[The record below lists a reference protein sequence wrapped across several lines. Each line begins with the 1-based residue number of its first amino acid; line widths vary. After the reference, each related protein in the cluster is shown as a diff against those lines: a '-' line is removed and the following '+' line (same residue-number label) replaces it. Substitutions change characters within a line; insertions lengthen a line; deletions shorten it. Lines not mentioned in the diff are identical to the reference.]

1 MPPPQ
6 KSRCNYCGSTDYGK
20 GCRFGPHGVHFHPN
34 NSLKCSY
41 CGSPDYGKGCKLNP
55 TTNLHVHGAVF
66 NSMYKESVQSYFENE
81 VLIEFLKKDFA
92 EFPCYKLGIIDENG
106 NKLKEPITE
115 QEQASYTPFVK
126 TILKLKRYLGSKV
139 ELLEATNNLKKSSK
153 INENIEQYKK
163 VLVYR
168 QRIDNI
174 VNELNKTLNEAFDD
188 GIPLE
193 EVKNLI
199 QA

>member
-1 MPPPQ
+1 
-6 KSRCNYCGSTDYGK
+6 
-20 GCRFGPHGVHFHPN
+20 
-34 NSLKCSY
+34 
-41 CGSPDYGKGCKLNP
+41 
-55 TTNLHVHGAVF
+55 
-66 NSMYKESVQSYFENE
+66 MYKESVQSYFENE
-81 VLIEFLKKDFA
+81 LLIEFLKKDFA
-92 EFPCYKLGIIDENG
+92 EFPCCKLGIIDENG
-106 NKLKEPITE
+106 NKIKDPITE

-139 ELLEATNNLKKSSK
+139 DLLEATNNLKKSSK